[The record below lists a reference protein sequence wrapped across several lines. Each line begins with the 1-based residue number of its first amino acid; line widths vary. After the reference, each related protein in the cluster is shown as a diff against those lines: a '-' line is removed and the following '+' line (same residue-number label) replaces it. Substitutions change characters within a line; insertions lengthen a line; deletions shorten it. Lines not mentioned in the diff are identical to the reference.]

1 MSSVL
6 DDTLFSPN
14 IIILAIFGHNN
25 KISENDLQEK
35 ILLPILEE
43 IGTVPTTILVPSE
56 GNSSIYIQDW
66 AESLHIKTQIFQSD
80 WMRNGRIAQIIRDDK
95 MVKECT
101 HALYFLSPRSNRLEQ
116 TSEKTARKG
125 KTVFTVDS
133 NCSLTQLEIEPSPPP
148 IRASKH
154 AHKSNKEIMPM
165 LLKYQTPKS
174 Y

>member
-6 DDTLFSPN
+6 DDTLFSPDLF
-14 IIILAIFGHNN
+14 ILAIFGYNN

-35 ILLPILEE
+35 VLLPVLEE
-43 IGTVPTTILVPSE
+43 IGKIPTKILVPSE

-101 HALYFLSPRSNRLEQ
+101 HALYFLSSRSNRLEQ

-133 NCSLTQLEIEPSPPP
+133 NYMLTQLEIEPSPPP

-165 LLKYQTPKS
+165 LLKYQKPKQ